1 MMDIFIIVLIICLII
16 ISVPVVICKIMI
28 HKCDKD
34 IAKYNKDIA
43 KYNAE
48 LERIEAERDKNRAEI
63 EQLEKEIMDIEQGQ
77 AFINKWRDELIELI
91 GTNYNHP
98 IWKEYNELSDEV
110 KEVIS
115 IACRQVT
122 VIEYR
127 GE

>member
-1 MMDIFIIVLIICLII
+1 MKIIDILIIFLIIVLV
-16 ISVPVVICKIMI
+16 ISSVFVVICKIMI
-28 HKCDKD
+28 HKCD
-34 IAKYNKDIA
+34 KDIA

-63 EQLEKEIMDIEQGQ
+63 EQLKKELIDIEHGR
-77 AFINKWRDELIELI
+77 AFVDRWRGNGLIELI

-110 KEVIS
+110 KEMIS
-115 IACRQVT
+115 IACRQAT
-122 VIEYR
+122 IIEYK

>member
-1 MMDIFIIVLIICLII
+1 MDIFIIILIIALII
-16 ISVPVVICKIMI
+16 ISVFVVICKIMI
-28 HKCDKD
+28 RKCD
-34 IAKYNKDIA
+34 KDIA

-63 EQLEKEIMDIEQGQ
+63 EQLEKEIVDIEQGQ
-77 AFINKWRDELIELI
+77 AFIDKWRGNGLIELI

-110 KEVIS
+110 KEMIS
-115 IACRQVT
+115 IACRQAT
-122 VIEYR
+122 VIEYKG

>member
-34 IAKYNKDIA
+34 IAKYN
-43 KYNAE
+43 AE

-63 EQLEKEIMDIEQGQ
+63 EQLEKELIDIEQGQ

-91 GTNYNHP
+91 RTNYNHP

-110 KEVIS
+110 KETIS
-115 IACRQVT
+115 IACKQAT
-122 VIEYR
+122 VIEYK